1 MTVLDKRSTPQD
13 ASSSPLRVVSAT
25 DANRGFSAMLRR
37 VKRGETVAI
46 TSRGKVVARLV
57 PEPEPE
63 DEKALRAKREALWA
77 ATLERLRSQP
87 LMNLGKFNR
96 DWAYDD

>member
-1 MTVLDKRSTPQD
+1 
-13 ASSSPLRVVSAT
+13 
-25 DANRGFSAMLRR
+25 MLRR

-57 PEPEPE
+57 PEPEPIDQAALLAE
-63 DEKALRAKREALWA
+63 RKALWEVTRQ
-77 ATLERLRSQP
+77 RLLSQP
-87 LMNLGKFNR
+87 VLNLGKFSR

>member
-1 MTVLDKRSTPQD
+1 MLDKQPTRQDVATSTM
-13 ASSSPLRVVSAT
+13 RVVSAT
-25 DANRGFSAMLRR
+25 DANREFSTMLRR
-37 VKRGETVAI
+37 VKRGETIAI

-57 PEPEPE
+57 PEPEPV

-77 ATLERLRSQP
+77 ATLERLRGQP
-87 LMNLGKFNR
+87 LMNLGKFSR